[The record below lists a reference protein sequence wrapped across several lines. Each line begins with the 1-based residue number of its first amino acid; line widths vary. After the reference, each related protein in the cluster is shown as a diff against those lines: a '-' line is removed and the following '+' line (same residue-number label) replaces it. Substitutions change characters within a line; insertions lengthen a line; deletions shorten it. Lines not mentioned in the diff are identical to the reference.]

1 MFKKGWI
8 GVLIMMWAVSFLQA
22 QSLSNLRSQTFQVA
36 GDSLKIDTM
45 AIVPGQFFLFQNGV
59 PIDTSTFTLFP
70 FQSLLIWKQ
79 KPQGAVVAKYRVYPF
94 QKLGVLANKNY
105 AAYTIS
111 QQNFIMKPFEYK
123 PVETP
128 QQFIDFGSLDYN
140 GTFSRGLSFGSN
152 QDVVL
157 NSQFNLQ
164 LSGML
169 AKDLEITA
177 ALTDNSV
184 PFQPDGNTQ
193 QIQEFDKI
201 FIQLKYLNHKLT
213 AGDFDLFNPDNSY
226 FLKYSKKPQGGWYQG
241 SFDFKKWGSVK
252 TQAAGGIMR
261 GKFARN
267 ILQVS
272 EGNQGPYKLLG
283 ANGETF
289 IVILA
294 NSEEVF
300 INGQKMQRGA
310 DRDYV
315 IDYNTAEIRFTPRR
329 IITRDLRVVVEF
341 EYTNNNY
348 LRSVIFANTEW
359 ETKFVNT
366 RLNIYSEQDSKS
378 QTLSESLD
386 DKKRSFLSSIGDS
399 VQSYLYPT
407 LDSVAANGNRVLYAL
422 KDTLGYDSVLVYGT
436 DAKAYY
442 TATFSLVGDG
452 KGDYVA
458 AASTANGRVFAWIK
472 PDTINGVVF
481 KRGNYVP
488 AVLLPAPQLQQM
500 FSLANDFK
508 ISNLHTISTEAALS
522 NRDVNTLSL
531 INDEDNVGVG
541 ARINYK
547 GIVPIQR
554 DSSSKAAEQ
563 LLIDAAYE
571 FVQARFKFVERFRAV
586 EFNREWNTVAFE
598 NPRDE
603 HYGNLFLQYQFAK
616 AGNIS
621 YRFRNYVQQGNFTGY
636 ENSVGA
642 FLQGKGFTFI
652 SQNSVM
658 NSDGVA
664 QKSLFIRPK
673 ADLSYGIKQANG
685 IRVGA
690 YADHEINS
698 ITDKN
703 LNKLNAN
710 SYIWQNYG
718 IYLKSPDTMRNQF
731 GIEAKLR
738 MEQRPDS
745 GAFVQPYFYGQSV
758 STFGKIAS
766 IKNHVL
772 NWTAT
777 YRYAFNRDSINA
789 PNYNK
794 HYYLGR
800 IDYSFTILKGFLRST
815 TLYEINSGREQKV
828 QLTYQKS
835 PTNTGDYVWKDANGD
850 GVKQLDEFVISPF
863 REDTSYIKVF
873 TVTPESV
880 PVNVAAFTQTINLNP
895 ATLLGKNASQTAKF
909 FSKFSAFASIEV
921 QRKNFVQREAN
932 AANIFNPF
940 PVAFNNP
947 LLVSITHNSRA
958 SVFFNRLDPKYGVQL
973 DFSYLQ
979 NKVLLTNGYEERFS
993 QTQSIAARYNIIQS
1007 LTLQTNYSN
1016 GVRANTSDF
1025 YIAQRYRFYFNQTN
1039 TEFSYQYKTDFRIAI
1054 NYLFARKINPTDS
1067 VGKQIANMHQAGL
1080 NSRYNISGKAAAEAR
1095 FTYSLVNFQDKD
1107 YKNQQLE
1114 YAMLEGLQNGNNLVW
1129 NATVEYRLT
1138 PAVLLTFVYD
1148 GRKTGNT
1155 KVVHSGR
1162 AELRAIF

>member
-1 MFKKGWI
+1 
-8 GVLIMMWAVSFLQA
+8 MWAVSPVQA
-22 QSLSNLRSQTFQVA
+22 QSLSNFRSQTFQVQ
-36 GDSLKIDTM
+36 GDTLKIDTL
-45 AIVPGQFFLFQNGV
+45 AIVPGQFFLFQNGI
-59 PIDTSTFTLFP
+59 PLDTSTFVLYP

-79 KPQGAVVAKYRVYPF
+79 KPHGYVDSKYRVFPF
-94 QKLGVLANKNY
+94 KKFAVIANKNY
-105 AAYTIS
+105 VDYTSS
-111 QQNFIMKPFEYK
+111 QKNFMMRPFEYK
-123 PVETP
+123 PVENP

-140 GTFSRGLSFGSN
+140 GTFARGLSFGSN

-201 FIQLKYLNHKLT
+201 FIQLKYLNHQLT
-213 AGDFDLFNPDNSY
+213 AGDFDLFNPENSY

-241 SFDFKKWGSVK
+241 SFDFKKRGNVK
-252 TQAAGGIMR
+252 TQVAGGIMR

-267 ILQVS
+267 ILRVS

-329 IITRDLRVVVEF
+329 IITRDLRIVVEF

-348 LRSVIFANTEW
+348 LRSVVFANSEW
-359 ETKFVNT
+359 ETKYVNT

-386 DKKRSFLSSIGDS
+386 DKKRGFLSSIGDS

-407 LDSVAANGNRVLYAL
+407 LDSLSANGNRVLYAL

-436 DAKAYY
+436 DASAYF

-452 KGDYVA
+452 KGDYVPA
-458 AASTANGRVFAWIK
+458 SSTANGRVFAWVK
-472 PDTINGVVF
+472 PDTINGVIF
-481 KRGNYVP
+481 KRGSYVP

-508 ISNLHTISTEAALS
+508 LSNLHTISTEAALS
-522 NRDVNTLSL
+522 NKDVNTLSL
-531 INDEDNVGVG
+531 INNEDNVGAG

-547 GIVPIQR
+547 GMVPVQR
-554 DSSSKAAEQ
+554 DSAHNATEQ

-603 HYGNLFLQYQFAK
+603 HYGSLLLQYQFAK

-621 YRFRNYVQQGNFTGY
+621 YRFRSYVQQGNFIGF
-636 ENSVGA
+636 ENSIGA
-642 FLQGKGFTFI
+642 FLQGKGFTFT
-652 SQNSVM
+652 SQSSVM
-658 NSDGVA
+658 NSDGAA
-664 QKSLFIRPK
+664 QKSLFIRPN
-673 ADLSYGIKQANG
+673 ADLSYAFKRAKG
-685 IRVGA
+685 IRLGTFF
-690 YADHEINS
+690 DHEINH

-703 LNKLNAN
+703 LNKLNPN

-745 GAFVQPYFYGQSV
+745 GSFVQPYFLGQSV
-758 STFGKIAS
+758 SAFGKIIS
-766 IKNHVL
+766 VKNHVL

-777 YRYAFNRDSINA
+777 YRYAFNRDSANS
-789 PNYNK
+789 PNYNQ

-800 IDYSFTILKGFLRST
+800 IDYSFTVLKGLLRST

-828 QLTYQKS
+828 QITYQKS
-835 PTNTGDYVWKDANGD
+835 PTNTGDFVWKDANGD

-880 PVNVAAFTQTINLNP
+880 PVNVAAFTQTININP
-895 ATLLGKNASQTAKF
+895 AALLSKNSTSAVRF
-909 FSKFSAFASIEV
+909 LGKFSAFASVEV
-921 QRKNFVQREAN
+921 QRKNFAQKNAI

-940 PVAFNNP
+940 PVSFNNP
-947 LLVSITHNSRA
+947 LLVSLTHSSRA
-958 SVFFNRLDPKYGVQL
+958 SVFFNRLDPKYGAQF
-973 DFSYLQ
+973 DFSYSQ
-979 NKVLLTNGYEERFS
+979 NKVLLTNGYEERFAQS
-993 QTQSIAARYNIIQS
+993 QSLTIRYNFIQS
-1007 LTLQTNYSN
+1007 LTLQTNYTN
-1016 GVRANTSDF
+1016 GIKANTSDF
-1025 YIAQRYRFYFNQTN
+1025 YLSQRYRFYFNQTN
-1039 TEFSYQYKTDFRIAI
+1039 TEFSYQHKTDFRIGI

-1067 VGKQIANMHQAGL
+1067 VGKQIANVHQAGL

-1107 YKNQQLE
+1107 YQNQQLE